1 MILKT
6 RKRQRSGDKWKMLR
20 MSRVGRRRQG
30 GVNGPMMQVGGQEM
44 EGRELGEL
52 VGQGKGKLVFQE
64 EVLEAGDLEGL
75 HRSGSR
81 GRLVGSPLLKNQLTR
96 LR

>member
-1 MILKT
+1 MSLKM

-20 MSRVGRRRQG
+20 MFRVGRRRQG

-44 EGRELGEL
+44 EGRELGVL

-64 EVLEAGDLEGL
+64 EVL
-75 HRSGSR
+75 RSGGVGGSSR
-81 GRLVGSPLLKNQLTR
+81 VRKPRKTSWVPLLKNQLTR

>member
-1 MILKT
+1 
-6 RKRQRSGDKWKMLR
+6 MLR
-20 MSRVGRRRQG
+20 MSRVGRQRQG
-30 GVNGPMMQVGGQEM
+30 GVNGPMMQVGAQEM

-64 EVLEAGDLEGL
+64 EVLEAGELEGL
-75 HRSGSR
+75 HGPGSR
-81 GRLVGSPLLKNQLTR
+81 RRLVGSPLLKNQLTR

>member
-1 MILKT
+1 MSLKM
-6 RKRQRSGDKWKMLR
+6 RKRQRSGDKWKMR
-20 MSRVGRRRQG
+20 KRQG
-30 GVNGPMMQVGGQEM
+30 GVNGSMM

-52 VGQGKGKLVFQE
+52 VGQGKEKLVFQE
-64 EVLEAGDLEGL
+64 EVLEAGELEGL
-75 HRSGSR
+75 HGSVSR

>member
-1 MILKT
+1 VEDVEDV
-6 RKRQRSGDKWKMLR
+6 Q
-20 MSRVGRRRQG
+20 
-30 GVNGPMMQVGGQEM
+30 
-44 EGRELGEL
+44 GREVETGWGEWPNDGGSGVGEL

-64 EVLEAGDLEGL
+64 EVLEAGELEGL
-75 HRSGSR
+75 HGSKSR